1 MKLNSEYTYAGCD
14 GAGQPCWEFD
24 GCYLNGSSVDVAP
37 FMLNYLHSGSL
48 LLDSGEVHGG
58 VIANLFDE
66 DSGEP
71 LAPMTYNG
79 LDVSE
84 LVAEMLDSSKTY
96 IEVMIYESW

>member
-1 MKLNSEYTYAGCD
+1 MKLKSYYSQD
-14 GAGQPCWEFD
+14 GYEEGAHWSYFD
-24 GCYLNGSSVDVAP
+24 GCYLNGGDVDMAP
-37 FMLNYLHSGSL
+37 FMLHYLDTGRL
-48 LLDSGEVHGG
+48 LLDSGEVPG
-58 VIANLFDE
+58 VMATLFDE

-84 LVAEMLDSSKTY
+84 LVAEMLDLSNNY

>member
-24 GCYLNGSSVDVAP
+24 GCFLNGSSVDVAP
-37 FMLNYLHSGSL
+37 FMLNYLDTGRL
-48 LLDSGEVHGG
+48 LLDSGEVPA
-58 VIANLFDE
+58 VASLFDE

-71 LAPMTYNG
+71 LAPMTYMG
-79 LDVSE
+79 LDVTE

-96 IEVMIYESW
+96 IEVMIYES